1 MMKIRVLSFNG
12 APPAKPLEAEFD
24 ELGGTIGRAD
34 TNLLAL
40 HDPDRHVSR
49 LQARIDWR
57 GGTYQL
63 TNLGANPLDLDGHSL
78 ANGET
83 ASIRAGERI
92 VIGRYVLEA
101 LSGDIA
107 SDSRPESPA
116 PPASAGLDPLA
127 LFDAGVAQPAMAD
140 PFAEFLAEPASP
152 SAAQPAPRAEARAGD
167 ITGRGASAPAAG
179 GPGAAPGA
187 GSRPMIP
194 DDFDPF
200 ADPMAPPPAPPAPP
214 AQALD
219 DLGFGPQ
226 GEVLG
231 GPGINTMFGLG
242 AAGRDPA
249 ADLFAGTPLSDQ
261 HGETTGGKAVPL
273 DPLVA
278 LFETAAPAPPP
289 APIGDHVPEV
299 HGSFRPPAAK
309 AVGDTFLSCDA
320 DSPQA
325 APPAPP
331 PAPAAPRPGE
341 AVSSAPIDRP
351 ASVPPPQP
359 PPPDGPRAD
368 DPVQAFLEGL
378 GIADPGL
385 PAQLTPELMHRI
397 GELLREA
404 TQGTIELLLAR
415 ALVKRELRAE
425 VTMIVS
431 HDNNPLKFSPN
442 VDVALTHLLAPRGQG
457 FLAPVEAMRDAYGDL
472 RAHQFGFMAGMRA
485 ALAGVLQRFDPAT
498 LEKRL
503 SEPSMLDNLLP
514 MNRRARLW
522 GLYTE
527 LYRDIASEAEDDF
540 QVLFGRAF
548 LRAYEEQVRRMEA
561 GES

>member
-12 APPAKPLEAEFD
+12 APPAEPLEAEFD

-40 HDPDRHVSR
+40 HDPDRYISR
-49 LQARIDWR
+49 LQARVDWR

-83 ASIRAGERI
+83 APIRAGGRI

-101 LSGDIA
+101 RSGEIA
-107 SDSRPESPA
+107 SDDRPASPA
-116 PPASAGLDPLA
+116 PPAAAGLDPLG

-140 PFAEFLAEPASP
+140 PFAEFLAEPARP
-152 SAAQPAPRAEARAGD
+152 SAAQPAPRIDVQASD
-167 ITGRGASAPAAG
+167 MTGRGAAAPAASV
-179 GPGAAPGA
+179 PASAPGA
-187 GSRPMIP
+187 GGRQVIP

-200 ADPMAPPPAPPAPP
+200 ADPMAPPPAPAAPP

-242 AAGRDPA
+242 AAGRDAA

-261 HGETTGGKAVPL
+261 QGETTGGKAVPL

-309 AVGDTFLSCDA
+309 AVGDTFLSWDA
-320 DSPQA
+320 DALQA
-325 APPAPP
+325 APPAP
-331 PAPAAPRPGE
+331 AAPTPDD
-341 AVSSAPIDRP
+341 AASSAAIGGPT
-351 ASVPPPQP
+351 AVPPPP
-359 PPPDGPRAD
+359 PPPAGAPRAD

-425 VTMIVS
+425 VTTIVS

-457 FLAPVEAMRDAYGDL
+457 FLTPVDAMRDAYGDL

-503 SEPSMLDNLLP
+503 SEPSVLDNLLP